1 MWKKYRFRLFGAFL
15 IIVLLCSVAML
26 INGVFINRWNQLGQ
40 IEEELGLLRT
50 SFIEA
55 NASLS
60 ALLYKESSDTT
71 FHATHQSK
79 NYNALSDNIAKAN
92 QLLSLIEENHISD
105 ELGFDEFILPC
116 RIESKNLESETSELL
131 TLLLARGFW
140 NYGTEG
146 DIRLYAHAL
155 ESDEHIKL
163 EDLLFMR
170 RDEKDY
176 RLRFDDRYI
185 EKLNIKAESLISSD
199 IPEETRLHL
208 VSYQH
213 AFERMVELDSE
224 IGIGRKGGLSSVIE
238 DRFRTI
244 FLTIDEM
251 QMIYAA
257 QQELLYSKLLVV
269 WILGMGGILFFA
281 VMISTYLSSVLA
293 DDITSISDR
302 VKEFVDS
309 GFKGST
315 DLEQVRSSTAEI
327 GDLEMNIQKMSREL
341 VTLVADLKEQR
352 TKAEN
357 AASTKSRFLANMSHE
372 IRTPLNGVIGTTQLM
387 NDTNL
392 NERQKKYLDVI
403 QFSGN
408 HLLGIINDILDYSKI
423 DAGKMTFE
431 KHSFNLKEVLEKVT
445 SMLQI
450 KAQEKN
456 LALELVMSEDLPNHV
471 LSDSIRLK
479 QVLINLVNNAV
490 KFTDTGKVEV
500 QANNVGEN
508 HDETLVRFEVNDT
521 GIGIPK
527 EKQATLFNA
536 FEQAD
541 DSTTRKYGGTGL
553 GLTIAHEIVNRF
565 GGKLEVD
572 SDIGQGS
579 SFTFTLPL
587 KTTKEKGQT
596 QIQKGL
602 NVLLAED
609 NLINQEVIKTLLK
622 RYGCEVDV
630 AENGQVA
637 VEKYTQN
644 QYDLVFMDL
653 QMPIM
658 SGYEAWE
665 TIQILVAEYGRPKVP
680 VVAVTANADT
690 EEKNRVLNSGM
701 DFLKKP
707 LVLEALE
714 EFLKT
719 RFPEKTATRV

>member
-431 KHSFNLKEVLEKVT
+431 KHSFNLKEVLGKVT

>member
-257 QQELLYSKLLVV
+257 QQELLY
-269 WILGMGGILFFA
+269 
-281 VMISTYLSSVLA
+281 
-293 DDITSISDR
+293 
-302 VKEFVDS
+302 
-309 GFKGST
+309 
-315 DLEQVRSSTAEI
+315 
-327 GDLEMNIQKMSREL
+327 
-341 VTLVADLKEQR
+341 
-352 TKAEN
+352 
-357 AASTKSRFLANMSHE
+357 
-372 IRTPLNGVIGTTQLM
+372 
-387 NDTNL
+387 
-392 NERQKKYLDVI
+392 
-403 QFSGN
+403 
-408 HLLGIINDILDYSKI
+408 
-423 DAGKMTFE
+423 
-431 KHSFNLKEVLEKVT
+431 
-445 SMLQI
+445 
-450 KAQEKN
+450 
-456 LALELVMSEDLPNHV
+456 
-471 LSDSIRLK
+471 
-479 QVLINLVNNAV
+479 
-490 KFTDTGKVEV
+490 
-500 QANNVGEN
+500 
-508 HDETLVRFEVNDT
+508 
-521 GIGIPK
+521 
-527 EKQATLFNA
+527 
-536 FEQAD
+536 
-541 DSTTRKYGGTGL
+541 
-553 GLTIAHEIVNRF
+553 
-565 GGKLEVD
+565 
-572 SDIGQGS
+572 
-579 SFTFTLPL
+579 
-587 KTTKEKGQT
+587 
-596 QIQKGL
+596 
-602 NVLLAED
+602 
-609 NLINQEVIKTLLK
+609 
-622 RYGCEVDV
+622 
-630 AENGQVA
+630 
-637 VEKYTQN
+637 
-644 QYDLVFMDL
+644 
-653 QMPIM
+653 
-658 SGYEAWE
+658 
-665 TIQILVAEYGRPKVP
+665 
-680 VVAVTANADT
+680 
-690 EEKNRVLNSGM
+690 
-701 DFLKKP
+701 
-707 LVLEALE
+707 
-714 EFLKT
+714 
-719 RFPEKTATRV
+719 